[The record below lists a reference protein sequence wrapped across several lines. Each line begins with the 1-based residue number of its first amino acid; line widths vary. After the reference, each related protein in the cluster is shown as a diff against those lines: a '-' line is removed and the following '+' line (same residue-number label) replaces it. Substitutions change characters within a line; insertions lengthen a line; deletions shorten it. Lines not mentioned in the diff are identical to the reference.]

1 MPQVSEKICGVAKVP
16 KYLFSFLFSC
26 LLVNSLVKVWF
37 NLISN
42 SFKVNIFIS
51 KNSLVLRAYW
61 PFFLMSLVYEC
72 EFVVVGILFAKE
84 LND

>member
-1 MPQVSEKICGVAKVP
+1 MPQVYEKVCGVAKVP

-26 LLVNSLVKVWF
+26 LRVNSLVKVSF

-42 SFKVNIFIS
+42 SFKVIFIS
-51 KNSLVLRAYW
+51 NNSLVLRAYW
-61 PFFLMSLVYEC
+61 PFFLMSLVSEC
-72 EFVVVGILFAKE
+72 EFVVVGILFAKK